1 MLHDEQELLDYLT
14 ENYSDRKSPAKK
26 EWTFQ
31 EHFNLI
37 PEDLEDMLLDLFIR
51 YGIEYSNFVMDHYFE
66 PELFWFQFRLRK
78 NSAIGS
84 TNRYLPADVRWQKM
98 SGWRLDFGGEETRI
112 IMKNEWYL
120 LLFNPVY
127 ELPEA
132 KPCVLS

>member
-78 NSAIGS
+78 KFRDRQYKPLSTGGCKVAENERVAVGFWGRGNAYYNENRMVSSA
-84 TNRYLPADVRWQKM
+84 LQP
-98 SGWRLDFGGEETRI
+98 RL
-112 IMKNEWYL
+112 
-120 LLFNPVY
+120 
-127 ELPEA
+127 
-132 KPCVLS
+132 

>member
-31 EHFNLI
+31 VIFSYL
-37 PEDLEDMLLDLFIR
+37 
-51 YGIEYSNFVMDHYFE
+51 SSTV
-66 PELFWFQFRLRK
+66 
-78 NSAIGS
+78 SIGFS
-84 TNRYLPADVRWQKM
+84 L
-98 SGWRLDFGGEETRI
+98 GL
-112 IMKNEWYL
+112 MKNEYYL
-120 LLFNPVY
+120 LRFNPVY

>member
-37 PEDLEDMLLDLFIR
+37 PEDLEDMLLDLFTR
-51 YGIEYSNFVMDHYFE
+51 YGIEYSNFVMDHYLNRSCFGFSFGSE
-66 PELFWFQFRLRK
+66 K

-84 TNRYLPADVRWQKM
+84 TNRY
-98 SGWRLDFGGEETRI
+98 RLR
-112 IMKNEWYL
+112 
-120 LLFNPVY
+120 
-127 ELPEA
+127 
-132 KPCVLS
+132 